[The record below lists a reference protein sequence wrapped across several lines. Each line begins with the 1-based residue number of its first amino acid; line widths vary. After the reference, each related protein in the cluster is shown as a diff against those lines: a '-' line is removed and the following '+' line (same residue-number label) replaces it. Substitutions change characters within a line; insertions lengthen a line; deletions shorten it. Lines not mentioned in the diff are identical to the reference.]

1 MREGTIPLTNIRG
14 GFLFVSLIGDPALFR
29 MRPMFNIALRKK
41 RAASF
46 RQQLEEDCRELES
59 YRGQ

>member
-1 MREGTIPLTNIRG
+1 MGPGGVREGTIPLTNIRG

-41 RAASF
+41 KEPPAFASGS
-46 RQQLEEDCRELES
+46 QNS
-59 YRGQ
+59 TP